1 MKRFLKSIVVF
12 LVPLLLLGYLF
23 DIVISTNLKK
33 SNLYAE
39 KEFPTWN
46 AIINGKVDSDIVIY
60 GSSRAWVHIN
70 PTMIGTGL
78 NTSVYNLGID
88 GHGFRLQNV
97 RHKMLLKY
105 NRKPKLIIH
114 SVDIFTL
121 AKDESY
127 YNYDQ
132 FLPYMLY
139 NDDIENATD
148 NYSGFTLSDYK
159 LPLLRYYGKPRA
171 IRIAFEIVTK
181 PENNTIQRIR
191 GYKGQERVWNAD
203 FDKTKA
209 SMKSYKVTLDPEVIR
224 LFDNYLK
231 ECKANDIRIILVYT
245 PEFIEG
251 QKFIENRKEIIAI
264 YTQLSKK
271 YNIPFYDFSNDPLS
285 SDKKYFYNALHL
297 NKTGA
302 ELFTKELI
310 ALLSANGY

>member
-12 LVPLLLLGYLF
+12 LLPLLLLGYLF
-23 DIVISTNLKK
+23 DSVISTNLKK

-39 KEFPTWN
+39 KEFPVWN
-46 AIINGKVDSDIVIY
+46 AIINGKVDSEIVIY
-60 GSSRAWVHIN
+60 GSSRAWVHID
-70 PTMIGTGL
+70 PTMIGNSL

-139 NDDIENATD
+139 NDAIENATD
-148 NYSGFTLSDYK
+148 NYAGFTLFDYK
-159 LPLLRYYGKPRA
+159 LPLLRYYGKSRA
-171 IRIAFEIVTK
+171 IRTAFEIATK

-191 GYKGQERVWNAD
+191 GYKGQQRSWNAD

-209 SMKSYKVTLDPEVIR
+209 SMKSYKVILDTEIIQ

-231 ECKANDIRIILVYT
+231 ECKANNIRVILVYT

-251 QKFIENRKEIIAI
+251 QKFVENRKEIIAL
-264 YTQLSKK
+264 YTQLSTK

-310 ALLSANGY
+310 ERLSANGY